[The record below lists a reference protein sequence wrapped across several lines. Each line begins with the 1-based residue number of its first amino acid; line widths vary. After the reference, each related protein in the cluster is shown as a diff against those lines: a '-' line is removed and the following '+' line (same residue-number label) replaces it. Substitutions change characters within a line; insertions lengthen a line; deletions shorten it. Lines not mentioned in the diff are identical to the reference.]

1 MRAVYSKRSQ
11 QQRHTLPDLAAF
23 GMEDMGTLS
32 IHDTVMTSPEE
43 HAFPV
48 VAQATPVVVAL
59 GRRRMSWHAL
69 KRTDSSTHEKSLKS
83 LINAAGMGN
92 MIGFSSNLP
101 TSNEAQLDQIIP
113 NFVSKQVRQVCY
125 QMCAEVA
132 LKSDSG
138 SQEPLAIPPLVPSAT
153 EAFAAVVMVDVS
165 GYSKLTAVLAERGP
179 IGAELLTRTMKGYL
193 DKIIQTIV
201 AHGGDIV
208 KFAGDAVI
216 FCWKSGKAINLTDSS
231 QDKIRGELVYKASHC
246 CLTLLTKLGTYDI
259 EVEDCPTKILR
270 IHLGIGA
277 GLVYDV
283 LVGGEPGRWEHFIAG
298 DGVNQLSQVLDL
310 AKAGELALSHQALK
324 WLACVIDIAT
334 VNLGDYDKRCIILT
348 GLEKAVR
355 KGHASP
361 DVEDEIVFKSA
372 RQMEANVDLYKL
384 FVDRTALFKLQADIN
399 QSRLF
404 QMDAGLL
411 DLLNL
416 TELRQVTT
424 IFIKVGSLQVVH
436 RNDILDESQRAISI
450 VQTALHRCEG
460 SLRQFHVDDKGAVIL
475 CFFGLPPLAHEND
488 AGLGI
493 KAGIEIRDRFF
504 DIFDDFSI
512 GITTGVVSYGGVGS
526 SGRAEYAVMGDSI
539 NMAARLMCHAEAA
552 EGILCDEKT
561 YNLCALDFSFQNLG
575 ETKVKGKNS
584 AISIFRP
591 IAPVPESNKNKNS
604 SISAATASI
613 EVIGREKERKCIMDA
628 LCRMKTAV
636 VADAIIIKADGGQGL
651 STLISFA
658 NFEATK
664 QQCHVCVGNCVE
676 MEKSSL
682 YFPWQSIIHDLVDL
696 IDSGSFVN
704 NTCFK
709 IPTHPTHPTPNLEA
723 SMTQAMFSSPPS
735 LPEKLKLDA
744 TLVPSL
750 DPSFSN
756 AAGVDALTSQFI
768 GKSLSSVKEGVDNT
782 SPFKSQKP
790 NSPPQFD
797 SDEFLSERTFP
808 TARGKLTS
816 SHPSGSDAMVEA
828 SEEENYIPKIAQALF
843 KLHEASEDAG
853 LFELIFPAKI
863 DGELNIEVQA
873 ALQLRIHDL
882 CALLSRVLR
891 TLSEHNKLIFVLN
904 EAQWMDPMSWEF
916 LMEVLVSCPRVA
928 VFIFTR
934 PEGSFESRE
943 SKACLRRIEA
953 LPRTTTL
960 TVGGLNIEETRRLI
974 IHTWTGPT
982 ITKVASK
989 IVESIYKRTDGN
1001 PFFIRSLT
1009 LAMKES
1015 GQWRV
1020 SNEGVLST
1028 QNGNF
1033 DFEKLVLGYDNQS
1046 ILVAQFDRLDRN
1058 FQLLLKVAAVLG
1070 QRFLLDDVL
1079 YFLTG
1084 MAGVH
1089 ERIERKNYNQII
1101 RGVQT
1106 TDKYGFLQRDATTSE
1121 GAQFQFK
1128 SAVVR
1133 KCIYSMMVHKQ
1144 RQQLHKHVGTY
1155 YETRL
1160 NDANRHRYL
1169 IPIFEHFM
1177 ESDGTQTRKKIHY
1190 LEMVA
1195 NFYYERGLVN
1205 ECIKFYKQLLDI
1217 SGLFR
1222 KDLPEGMDFKNATIA
1237 NWHRELGHSLYM
1249 REEYIEAEKHLLIGL
1264 KLYGAAFPETK
1275 LGVYWSTRRQLQIRL
1290 RMDAAFFENFGTS
1303 SETPIDY
1310 LQSYR
1315 PHKSN
1320 SSHSLN
1326 NIVVSTSRRKDVSST
1341 EKRGSTII
1349 QLPPPVGAPLVG
1361 FNANFSITMSSPI
1374 SSATPPVNNNNN
1386 NSGSNGNNISLAAAA
1401 PLDSLGV
1408 YEYGRSSQVN
1418 LGPNSRRS
1426 TQIVGGNYPPASPY
1440 ISGAL
1445 GTSSHGGSGS
1455 VIHDYESMPTSQVR
1469 MSQNMASGSS
1479 SKYGIKDR
1487 NTSQNLMREPGSA
1500 RQGPAHGI
1508 QHSLLVLADL
1518 YWIRNQFQRHQVCV
1532 LLGLN
1537 MVHEATQDQTLAR
1550 LFSLGSLTLWMAQ
1563 IHPHRAL
1570 SYLDAAQ
1577 RLDSRTNIHTS
1588 IHISTHQC
1596 ELMFLMGRWQI
1607 ALKASD
1613 ALNYLGTIAS
1623 DTLTRVQAMRL
1634 RLHIQM
1640 MAASRQTALATARE
1654 MYTFSS
1660 TRECFLGRFSACLR
1674 LVECLSSI
1682 PYSAGELG
1690 DYTKILDDLWGSQ
1703 TNGSTIVL
1711 AEEIAYLGLRSQ
1723 IQLTVCTATQVR
1735 NLALF
1740 SDALGKLTTYEWKS
1754 FQGMVSVA
1762 FGLFAA
1768 YESKALNDS
1777 SSRKVAELVC
1787 VRVNK
1792 LLKPMKGLSFSDPLR
1807 MIFKGFRMLQAN
1819 RRLKALATWTRGLN
1833 PKSEVLLIQAFLHK
1847 LIAYYS
1853 QGELAYMD
1861 NVVQGKRL
1869 VDILQI
1875 TYLFDMIWKTQ

>member
-552 EGILCDEKT
+552 EGFFAMK
-561 YNLCALDFSFQNLG
+561 
-575 ETKVKGKNS
+575 
-584 AISIFRP
+584 RP
-591 IAPVPESNKNKNS
+591 PVPESNKNKNS

-664 QQCHVCVGNCVE
+664 QQCHV
-676 MEKSSL
+676 
-682 YFPWQSIIHDLVDL
+682 W
-696 IDSGSFVN
+696 
-704 NTCFK
+704 
-709 IPTHPTHPTPNLEA
+709 
-723 SMTQAMFSSPPS
+723 
-735 LPEKLKLDA
+735 
-744 TLVPSL
+744 
-750 DPSFSN
+750 
-756 AAGVDALTSQFI
+756 
-768 GKSLSSVKEGVDNT
+768 
-782 SPFKSQKP
+782 
-790 NSPPQFD
+790 
-797 SDEFLSERTFP
+797 
-808 TARGKLTS
+808 
-816 SHPSGSDAMVEA
+816 
-828 SEEENYIPKIAQALF
+828 
-843 KLHEASEDAG
+843 
-853 LFELIFPAKI
+853 
-863 DGELNIEVQA
+863 
-873 ALQLRIHDL
+873 
-882 CALLSRVLR
+882 
-891 TLSEHNKLIFVLN
+891 
-904 EAQWMDPMSWEF
+904 
-916 LMEVLVSCPRVA
+916 
-928 VFIFTR
+928 
-934 PEGSFESRE
+934 
-943 SKACLRRIEA
+943 
-953 LPRTTTL
+953 
-960 TVGGLNIEETRRLI
+960 
-974 IHTWTGPT
+974 
-982 ITKVASK
+982 
-989 IVESIYKRTDGN
+989 
-1001 PFFIRSLT
+1001 
-1009 LAMKES
+1009 
-1015 GQWRV
+1015 
-1020 SNEGVLST
+1020 
-1028 QNGNF
+1028 
-1033 DFEKLVLGYDNQS
+1033 
-1046 ILVAQFDRLDRN
+1046 
-1058 FQLLLKVAAVLG
+1058 
-1070 QRFLLDDVL
+1070 
-1079 YFLTG
+1079 
-1084 MAGVH
+1084 
-1089 ERIERKNYNQII
+1089 
-1101 RGVQT
+1101 
-1106 TDKYGFLQRDATTSE
+1106 
-1121 GAQFQFK
+1121 
-1128 SAVVR
+1128 
-1133 KCIYSMMVHKQ
+1133 
-1144 RQQLHKHVGTY
+1144 
-1155 YETRL
+1155 
-1160 NDANRHRYL
+1160 
-1169 IPIFEHFM
+1169 
-1177 ESDGTQTRKKIHY
+1177 
-1190 LEMVA
+1190 
-1195 NFYYERGLVN
+1195 
-1205 ECIKFYKQLLDI
+1205 
-1217 SGLFR
+1217 
-1222 KDLPEGMDFKNATIA
+1222 
-1237 NWHRELGHSLYM
+1237 
-1249 REEYIEAEKHLLIGL
+1249 
-1264 KLYGAAFPETK
+1264 
-1275 LGVYWSTRRQLQIRL
+1275 
-1290 RMDAAFFENFGTS
+1290 
-1303 SETPIDY
+1303 
-1310 LQSYR
+1310 
-1315 PHKSN
+1315 
-1320 SSHSLN
+1320 
-1326 NIVVSTSRRKDVSST
+1326 
-1341 EKRGSTII
+1341 
-1349 QLPPPVGAPLVG
+1349 
-1361 FNANFSITMSSPI
+1361 
-1374 SSATPPVNNNNN
+1374 
-1386 NSGSNGNNISLAAAA
+1386 
-1401 PLDSLGV
+1401 
-1408 YEYGRSSQVN
+1408 
-1418 LGPNSRRS
+1418 
-1426 TQIVGGNYPPASPY
+1426 
-1440 ISGAL
+1440 
-1445 GTSSHGGSGS
+1445 
-1455 VIHDYESMPTSQVR
+1455 
-1469 MSQNMASGSS
+1469 
-1479 SKYGIKDR
+1479 
-1487 NTSQNLMREPGSA
+1487 
-1500 RQGPAHGI
+1500 
-1508 QHSLLVLADL
+1508 
-1518 YWIRNQFQRHQVCV
+1518 
-1532 LLGLN
+1532 
-1537 MVHEATQDQTLAR
+1537 
-1550 LFSLGSLTLWMAQ
+1550 
-1563 IHPHRAL
+1563 
-1570 SYLDAAQ
+1570 
-1577 RLDSRTNIHTS
+1577 
-1588 IHISTHQC
+1588 
-1596 ELMFLMGRWQI
+1596 
-1607 ALKASD
+1607 
-1613 ALNYLGTIAS
+1613 
-1623 DTLTRVQAMRL
+1623 
-1634 RLHIQM
+1634 
-1640 MAASRQTALATARE
+1640 
-1654 MYTFSS
+1654 
-1660 TRECFLGRFSACLR
+1660 
-1674 LVECLSSI
+1674 
-1682 PYSAGELG
+1682 
-1690 DYTKILDDLWGSQ
+1690 
-1703 TNGSTIVL
+1703 
-1711 AEEIAYLGLRSQ
+1711 
-1723 IQLTVCTATQVR
+1723 
-1735 NLALF
+1735 
-1740 SDALGKLTTYEWKS
+1740 
-1754 FQGMVSVA
+1754 
-1762 FGLFAA
+1762 
-1768 YESKALNDS
+1768 
-1777 SSRKVAELVC
+1777 
-1787 VRVNK
+1787 
-1792 LLKPMKGLSFSDPLR
+1792 
-1807 MIFKGFRMLQAN
+1807 
-1819 RRLKALATWTRGLN
+1819 
-1833 PKSEVLLIQAFLHK
+1833 
-1847 LIAYYS
+1847 
-1853 QGELAYMD
+1853 
-1861 NVVQGKRL
+1861 
-1869 VDILQI
+1869 
-1875 TYLFDMIWKTQ
+1875 

>member
-193 DKIIQTIV
+193 DKILQWTHETIIQTIV

-310 AKAGELALSHQALK
+310 AKA
-324 WLACVIDIAT
+324 
-334 VNLGDYDKRCIILT
+334 
-348 GLEKAVR
+348 EKAVR

-460 SLRQFHVDDKGAVIL
+460 SLRQFHELK
-475 CFFGLPPLAHEND
+475 LALRFET
-488 AGLGI
+488 G
-493 KAGIEIRDRFF
+493 FF

-561 YNLCALDFSFQNLG
+561 YNLS
-575 ETKVKGKNS
+575 
-584 AISIFRP
+584 
-591 IAPVPESNKNKNS
+591 PVPESNKNKNS

-750 DPSFSN
+750 DPSFPN
-756 AAGVDALTSQFI
+756 AAGADALTSQFI

-790 NSPPQFD
+790 NSPPQCTQSVSPPTAHIAPKPRRMSIIKTVD

-934 PEGSFESRE
+934 PEGH
-943 SKACLRRIEA
+943 L
-953 LPRTTTL
+953 
-960 TVGGLNIEETRRLI
+960 
-974 IHTWTGPT
+974 
-982 ITKVASK
+982 KVAKARHVYDGLKHFHALLLSLW
-989 IVESIYKRTDGN
+989 ESV
-1001 PFFIRSLT
+1001 FIRSLT

-1386 NSGSNGNNISLAAAA
+1386 NSGSN
-1401 PLDSLGV
+1401 
-1408 YEYGRSSQVN
+1408 
-1418 LGPNSRRS
+1418 
-1426 TQIVGGNYPPASPY
+1426 
-1440 ISGAL
+1440 

>member
-193 DKIIQTIV
+193 DKILQWTHETIIQTIV

-552 EGILCDEKT
+552 EEFFAMKR
-561 YNLCALDFSFQNLG
+561 Q
-575 ETKVKGKNS
+575 
-584 AISIFRP
+584 
-591 IAPVPESNKNKNS
+591 
-604 SISAATASI
+604 
-613 EVIGREKERKCIMDA
+613 VIGREKERKCIMDA

-636 VADAIIIKADGGQGL
+636 VADAIIIKADGGQAG
-651 STLISFA
+651 
-658 NFEATK
+658 
-664 QQCHVCVGNCVE
+664 CHVGAIFG
-676 MEKSSL
+676 SS
-682 YFPWQSIIHDLVDL
+682 FP
-696 IDSGSFVN
+696 
-704 NTCFK
+704 
-709 IPTHPTHPTPNLEA
+709 
-723 SMTQAMFSSPPS
+723 
-735 LPEKLKLDA
+735 
-744 TLVPSL
+744 
-750 DPSFSN
+750 N
-756 AAGVDALTSQFI
+756 AAGADALTSQFI

-790 NSPPQFD
+790 NSPPQCTQSVSPPTAHIAPKPRRMSIIKTVD

-1160 NDANRHRYL
+1160 NDANRHR
-1169 IPIFEHFM
+1169 P
-1177 ESDGTQTRKKIHY
+1177 SR
-1190 LEMVA
+1190 
-1195 NFYYERGLVN
+1195 
-1205 ECIKFYKQLLDI
+1205 
-1217 SGLFR
+1217 
-1222 KDLPEGMDFKNATIA
+1222 GMDFKNATIA

-1660 TRECFLGRFSACLR
+1660 TRECFLDAFL
-1674 LVECLSSI
+1674 
-1682 PYSAGELG
+1682 P
-1690 DYTKILDDLWGSQ
+1690 

-1861 NVVQGKRL
+1861 NVVQGRDWWIYSKLR
-1869 VDILQI
+1869 IYSI
-1875 TYLFDMIWKTQ
+1875 

>member
-310 AKAGELALSHQALK
+310 AKAG
-324 WLACVIDIAT
+324 I
-334 VNLGDYDKRCIILT
+334 
-348 GLEKAVR
+348 KAVR

-552 EGILCDEKT
+552 EEFFAMKRL
-561 YNLCALDFSFQNLG
+561 
-575 ETKVKGKNS
+575 
-584 AISIFRP
+584 
-591 IAPVPESNKNKNS
+591 
-604 SISAATASI
+604 
-613 EVIGREKERKCIMDA
+613 IGREKERKCIMDA

-750 DPSFSN
+750 DPSFPN
-756 AAGVDALTSQFI
+756 AAGADALTSQFI

-790 NSPPQFD
+790 NSPPQCTQSVSPPTAHIAPKPRRMSIIKTVD

-989 IVESIYKRTDGN
+989 IVESIYK
-1001 PFFIRSLT
+1001 P
-1009 LAMKES
+1009 
-1015 GQWRV
+1015 
-1020 SNEGVLST
+1020 
-1028 QNGNF
+1028 
-1033 DFEKLVLGYDNQS
+1033 
-1046 ILVAQFDRLDRN
+1046 QFDRLDRN

-1237 NWHRELGHSLYM
+1237 NWHRELGHSLYE
-1249 REEYIEAEKHLLIGL
+1249 RRVHRAEKHLLIGL

-1361 FNANFSITMSSPI
+1361 FNANFSITMS
-1374 SSATPPVNNNNN
+1374 
-1386 NSGSNGNNISLAAAA
+1386 
-1401 PLDSLGV
+1401 
-1408 YEYGRSSQVN
+1408 R
-1418 LGPNSRRS
+1418 
-1426 TQIVGGNYPPASPY
+1426 
-1440 ISGAL
+1440 
-1445 GTSSHGGSGS
+1445 TSSHGGSGS

-1640 MAASRQTALATARE
+1640 MAASRQTALATARDVHVFFYSG
-1654 MYTFSS
+1654 MFPWTLF
-1660 TRECFLGRFSACLR
+1660 CLFALGR
-1674 LVECLSSI
+1674 V
-1682 PYSAGELG
+1682 
-1690 DYTKILDDLWGSQ
+1690 
-1703 TNGSTIVL
+1703 
-1711 AEEIAYLGLRSQ
+1711 SQ

-1861 NVVQGKRL
+1861 NVVQGRDWWIYSKLR
-1869 VDILQI
+1869 IYSI
-1875 TYLFDMIWKTQ
+1875 

>member
-59 GRRRMSWHAL
+59 GRRR
-69 KRTDSSTHEKSLKS
+69 
-83 LINAAGMGN
+83 
-92 MIGFSSNLP
+92 FSSNLP

-138 SQEPLAIPPLVPSAT
+138 SQSRWLSPLVPSAT

-193 DKIIQTIV
+193 DKILQWTHETIIQTIV

-460 SLRQFHVDDKGAVIL
+460 SLRQFH
-475 CFFGLPPLAHEND
+475 ND

-790 NSPPQFD
+790 NSPPQCTQSVSPPTAHIAPKPRRMSIIKTVD

-808 TARGKLTS
+808 TAR
-816 SHPSGSDAMVEA
+816 
-828 SEEENYIPKIAQALF
+828 
-843 KLHEASEDAG
+843 
-853 LFELIFPAKI
+853 AKI

-989 IVESIYKRTDGN
+989 IVESIYK
-1001 PFFIRSLT
+1001 P
-1009 LAMKES
+1009 
-1015 GQWRV
+1015 
-1020 SNEGVLST
+1020 
-1028 QNGNF
+1028 
-1033 DFEKLVLGYDNQS
+1033 
-1046 ILVAQFDRLDRN
+1046 QFDRLDRN

-1222 KDLPEGMDFKNATIA
+1222 KDLPEEWISKMQPLQTGIA
-1237 NWHRELGHSLYM
+1237 N
-1249 REEYIEAEKHLLIGL
+1249 
-1264 KLYGAAFPETK
+1264 
-1275 LGVYWSTRRQLQIRL
+1275 
-1290 RMDAAFFENFGTS
+1290 
-1303 SETPIDY
+1303 
-1310 LQSYR
+1310 
-1315 PHKSN
+1315 
-1320 SSHSLN
+1320 
-1326 NIVVSTSRRKDVSST
+1326 
-1341 EKRGSTII
+1341 
-1349 QLPPPVGAPLVG
+1349 
-1361 FNANFSITMSSPI
+1361 
-1374 SSATPPVNNNNN
+1374 
-1386 NSGSNGNNISLAAAA
+1386 
-1401 PLDSLGV
+1401 
-1408 YEYGRSSQVN
+1408 
-1418 LGPNSRRS
+1418 
-1426 TQIVGGNYPPASPY
+1426 
-1440 ISGAL
+1440 
-1445 GTSSHGGSGS
+1445 
-1455 VIHDYESMPTSQVR
+1455 
-1469 MSQNMASGSS
+1469 
-1479 SKYGIKDR
+1479 
-1487 NTSQNLMREPGSA
+1487 
-1500 RQGPAHGI
+1500 
-1508 QHSLLVLADL
+1508 
-1518 YWIRNQFQRHQVCV
+1518 
-1532 LLGLN
+1532 
-1537 MVHEATQDQTLAR
+1537 
-1550 LFSLGSLTLWMAQ
+1550 
-1563 IHPHRAL
+1563 
-1570 SYLDAAQ
+1570 
-1577 RLDSRTNIHTS
+1577 
-1588 IHISTHQC
+1588 
-1596 ELMFLMGRWQI
+1596 
-1607 ALKASD
+1607 
-1613 ALNYLGTIAS
+1613 
-1623 DTLTRVQAMRL
+1623 
-1634 RLHIQM
+1634 
-1640 MAASRQTALATARE
+1640 
-1654 MYTFSS
+1654 
-1660 TRECFLGRFSACLR
+1660 
-1674 LVECLSSI
+1674 
-1682 PYSAGELG
+1682 
-1690 DYTKILDDLWGSQ
+1690 
-1703 TNGSTIVL
+1703 
-1711 AEEIAYLGLRSQ
+1711 
-1723 IQLTVCTATQVR
+1723 
-1735 NLALF
+1735 
-1740 SDALGKLTTYEWKS
+1740 
-1754 FQGMVSVA
+1754 
-1762 FGLFAA
+1762 
-1768 YESKALNDS
+1768 
-1777 SSRKVAELVC
+1777 
-1787 VRVNK
+1787 
-1792 LLKPMKGLSFSDPLR
+1792 
-1807 MIFKGFRMLQAN
+1807 
-1819 RRLKALATWTRGLN
+1819 
-1833 PKSEVLLIQAFLHK
+1833 
-1847 LIAYYS
+1847 
-1853 QGELAYMD
+1853 
-1861 NVVQGKRL
+1861 
-1869 VDILQI
+1869 
-1875 TYLFDMIWKTQ
+1875 